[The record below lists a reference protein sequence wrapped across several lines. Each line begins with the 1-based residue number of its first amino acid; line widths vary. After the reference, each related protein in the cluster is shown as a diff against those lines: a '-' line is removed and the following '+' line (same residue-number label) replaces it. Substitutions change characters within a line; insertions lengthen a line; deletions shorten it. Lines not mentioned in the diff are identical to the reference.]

1 MRALQGDVV
10 GEGYCSRHSYPRIHG
25 DFSEAG
31 ARGAG
36 VLIGLDRCERGDGEL
51 SAVQQ
56 VERDWGLEV
65 ISVVSLHDIIA
76 WVEGNPA
83 MAPHRESLERYR
95 ERYGVS

>member
-1 MRALQGDVV
+1 
-10 GEGYCSRHSYPRIHG
+10 
-25 DFSEAG
+25 
-31 ARGAG
+31 
-36 VLIGLDRCERGDGEL
+36 
-51 SAVQQ
+51 VQQ

-65 ISVVSLHDIIA
+65 ISVVSLDDIIA